1 MLLRRALLRELARGK
16 WSLLAALTGLSV
28 AVASVSAVHLLNAR
42 VERSME
48 RLQPF
53 GAPAYIARSEDG
65 ANITIADYAHLDSF
79 RVRGEIPRLEAIVP
93 LLEGELGGGW
103 RLLGVDWVAM
113 RSAGLDIEGATSTE
127 TPIDFAKFLTT
138 RSVLIPESLDDQA
151 LPQGFDHSLIVL
163 GTHSGSD
170 ERQLVADIA
179 TASEL
184 LHQQEISALALFLTP
199 DPSPFLDLLDRLF
212 IGVGAVRS
220 ASLDQD
226 LLGPGYVI
234 SSPDEEFPV
243 RRFLSAIMFNL
254 GALSILCLLVA
265 GFIAYQS
272 AVGTATRRAP
282 LLQLFRAMG
291 TEAVQVSRMVYA
303 ESATLGGIACLVGL
317 PLGLAATSL
326 VVRLGGLDET
336 HQSVLD
342 TWLLVKVLLVG
353 IGISLLGTALA
364 QPREETREPK
374 PWRAALL
381 MMVALCATL
390 FGLFLGLPGAFLT
403 LAGLF
408 LLLAQAAWLKM
419 HWISRMRLPGLSL
432 RARQILRGAG
442 IQALRLFPVVS
453 AFILALAVALAMQL
467 MVSNLKQDFDAF
479 LDQRLDGDLTL
490 DAGNGAI
497 SAQEV
502 RFIASLPGIESIRRV
517 EAAKARVG
525 SLPVEVRLIDYSP
538 EQLARYGA
546 PSNTPNHA
554 VLANGQL
561 ARQLDTRMS
570 VEITGSIGRVQAAVA
585 HEFNDFGALGPRM
598 VVSRVLGSR
607 IIGHSQ
613 IESLRL
619 YLAPDAQVE
628 LRSRLEQDLDL
639 SVRST
644 EELRENAKQALKD
657 TFWVSD
663 ALSLMALAVAVFGI
677 ITGFN
682 QLHLTRLKEFRLL
695 RGVGMSSRQL
705 LILVA
710 GQSGTFALLATPFSL
725 SLALV
730 MTWVLCQHINPLA
743 FGFSVSMG
751 VDWGILLLF
760 TSIGLLVAPLASL
773 LPWRMTKEVSDV
785 ATSDEYL

>member
-16 WSLLAALTGLSV
+16 WSLLAALIGLSV
-28 AVASVSAVHLLNAR
+28 AVASVTAVHFLNAR

-48 RLQPF
+48 QLQPF
-53 GAPAYIARSEDG
+53 GAPAYIARSADG
-65 ANITIADYAHLDSF
+65 ADISIADYARLESL
-79 RVRGEIPRLEAIVP
+79 RVGGEIPRVEVIVP
-93 LLEGELGGGW
+93 LIEGELGGGW
-103 RLLGVDWVAM
+103 RILGMDWVAM
-113 RSAGLDIEGATSTE
+113 RSAGEGLEATDSE
-127 TPIDFAKFLTT
+127 TPIDFTKLLTT
-138 RSVLIPESLDDQA
+138 RSVLIPESLEGQA
-151 LPQGFDHSLIVL
+151 LPEGFDNSLIVL

-199 DPSPFLDLLDRLF
+199 ESSPFLDLLDRLF
-212 IGVGAVRS
+212 VGLGAVRS
-220 ASLDQD
+220 TSLDQD

-234 SSPDEEFPV
+234 ASPDEEFPV

-254 GALSILCLLVA
+254 GALSVLCLLVA

-272 AVGTATRRAP
+272 AVGTAMRRAP
-282 LLQLFRAMG
+282 LLQIFRAMG

-303 ESATLGGIACLVGL
+303 ESAMLGCIACLVGL
-317 PLGLAATSL
+317 PLGLAATNL
-326 VVRLGGLDET
+326 VVRLGGLDEA
-336 HQSVLD
+336 HQSVPD
-342 TWLLVKVLLVG
+342 NWLVVKVLLVG

-364 QPREETREPK
+364 EAREETRELK
-374 PWRAALL
+374 PWRIAFSLL
-381 MMVALCATL
+381 VALAAIL
-390 FGLFLGLPGAFLT
+390 FGFLYGLPGAFLA
-403 LAGLF
+403 LGGMF
-408 LLLAQAAWLKM
+408 LLLAQIAWLKM
-419 HWISRMRLPGLSL
+419 RWISRMQLPDLSL
-432 RARQILRGAG
+432 RGRQILRAAS

-479 LDQRLDGDLTL
+479 LEQRLDGDLML
-490 DAGNGAI
+490 DAGNDGL
-497 SAQEV
+497 SEQEV
-502 RFIASLPGIESIRRV
+502 RSIASLPGIASIRRV
-517 EAAKARVG
+517 ETSKARVG
-525 SLPVEVRLIDYSP
+525 SLPIQVRVIDYSR

-546 PSNTPNHA
+546 PANIPDHA
-554 VLANGQL
+554 VLVNGQL
-561 ARQLDTRMS
+561 ARQLESRS
-570 VEITGSIGRVQAAVA
+570 AVEITGSIGRVQAPVA

-607 IIGHSQ
+607 ILGNSQ

-619 YLAPDAQVE
+619 HLEPDAKFE
-628 LRSRLEQDLDL
+628 IRSRLRQELDF
-639 SVRST
+639 SVRSA
-644 EELRENAKQALKD
+644 EELRENAQQALED

-663 ALSLMALAVAVFGI
+663 ALSFVALAVAVFGI

-710 GQSGTFALLATPFSL
+710 AQSGTFALLAVPFSL
-725 SLALV
+725 TLALI

-743 FGFSVSMG
+743 FGFSISMG
-751 VDWGILLLF
+751 VDWGLLFLF
-760 TSIGLLVAPLASL
+760 TSTGLLVAPLASL

-785 ATSDEYL
+785 ATSDEYF